1 MADEPKQEPTPAK
14 PAPKKEGKPEGQ
26 PHKGSNAPKK
36 AQAADAAAQGKHKP
50 AAADAKDKPAA
61 ADAPPISNLKSEIS
75 NPPGAAPA
83 AGAPPAPGAA
93 PGLVAAASAPTAAE
107 LLGEDANL
115 RKIIKAKGAK
125 NISVGIANIL
135 ATFNNTNVTIT
146 DMQGNVLGWSS
157 AGRVGFK
164 GSRKSTAFAAQQV
177 AQDAARQAMS
187 HGMREVEVRVKG
199 PGSGR
204 ESAIRALQA
213 IGLEISTIKDVTPV
227 PHNGCRPRKKTPR
240 LISHSQPKESL
251 LWLVT
256 LDPAPASAAASASP
270 CSARTSTWSAA
281 ITAPAFTAPSPAAN
295 TPNTAWA
302 SSKNRSSATFTA

>member
-1 MADEPKQEPTPAK
+1 MADDPKQNK
-14 PAPKKEGKPEGQ
+14 PAPKKEGKPEGEG
-26 PHKGSNAPKK
+26 HKGSHPPKK
-36 AQAADAAAQGKHKP
+36 QAGPGAPAEGKG
-50 AAADAKDKPAA
+50 KDKPAA
-61 ADAPPISNLKSEIS
+61 ASGAPGA
-75 NPPGAAPA
+75 PGAAPA
-83 AGAPPAPGAA
+83 APGGTPAAPAAAPGAPGA
-93 PGLVAAASAPTAAE
+93 PAAPGGLVAAVSAPTAAE
-107 LLGEDANL
+107 LLGEDANV

-125 NISVGIANIL
+125 NISAGIANIL

-187 HGMREVEVRVKG
+187 HGMREIEVRVKG

-227 PHNGCRPRKKTPR
+227 PHNGCRPRKKR
-240 LISHSQPKESL
+240 R
-251 LWLVT
+251 V
-256 LDPAPASAAASASP
+256 
-270 CSARTSTWSAA
+270 
-281 ITAPAFTAPSPAAN
+281 
-295 TPNTAWA
+295 
-302 SSKNRSSATFTA
+302 